1 MFNPQRFTTENA
13 ESKSKEDR
21 PLLSASYQY
30 VIDKIVDVN
39 TTTKQSVDLT
49 QHVQEADVQDG
60 NSSKVYESSVDKNK
74 NLKNPCTQYQSRFKA
89 RINHD
94 KEWAQLDKELAQLKY
109 SSAALVW
116 ANLKSVFS

>member
-1 MFNPQRFTTENA
+1 MVHHLMVLGQCPMFNPQRFTTENA

-39 TTTKQSVDLT
+39 TTPKQSVDLT

-60 NSSKVYESSVDKNK
+60 NSSKVYESSVDKYK
-74 NLKNPCTQYQSRFKA
+74 NLHKALHPVSITLQST
-89 RINHD
+89 H
-94 KEWAQLDKELAQLKY
+94 
-109 SSAALVW
+109 
-116 ANLKSVFS
+116 